1 MSKINV
7 RSPYFIYD
15 NSTNGTNALSSAQL
29 RIHVY
34 TGNSTSS
41 ITGYQYQLKFYCHK
55 TERLLLKYRSLLEI
69 TSKTL

>member
-41 ITGYQYQLKFYCHK
+41 ITGYQYQLKFYCDK
-55 TERLLLKYRSLLEI
+55 RKGYF
-69 TSKTL
+69 